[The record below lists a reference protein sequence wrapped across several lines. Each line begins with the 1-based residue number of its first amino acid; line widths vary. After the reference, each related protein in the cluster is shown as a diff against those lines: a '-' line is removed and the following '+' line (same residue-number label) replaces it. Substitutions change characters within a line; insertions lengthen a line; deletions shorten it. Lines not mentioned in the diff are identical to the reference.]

1 MKLTEY
7 IKVGHSDPQ
16 PPNLGGLKR
25 LLLSGILLAITS
37 VMFGQGAKNI
47 RINEVLTNNT
57 ASIVDE
63 FGNREAWIELENTS
77 FTTYNIR
84 GMYFTTDRSVLDPQM
99 SVPERIKRMSV
110 IPSGDPRTQI
120 GGRQHIVFFG
130 NSNPAQGKLH
140 LALEVPMSQP
150 VWVALYN
157 GNATELIDSVSVP
170 ALAAD
175 QSYARH
181 GNNWSVKKA
190 DNVTPGIE
198 NFIKT
203 DETKDAKLKR
213 EDPHGIGITLLAM
226 GIVFF
231 CLALLFVFFW
241 LFGLIMRHLDTAK
254 KVANTQPIKT
264 VTKTVE
270 VTHDIAHAT
279 GNILQDGL
287 KTKGIDKEVYIAV
300 ISMALKQYQ
309 DDVHDVESGIITI
322 KNRQTG
328 WSDEYS
334 QMTHF
339 HDPMQPQN
347 HQGPR
352 IPTTPELH

>member
-1 MKLTEY
+1 M
-7 IKVGHSDPQ
+7 I
-16 PPNLGGLKR
+16 NFR
-25 LLLSGILLAITS
+25 LLLSSILLAGTTT
-37 VMFGQGAKNI
+37 MMAQGAKNI

-57 ASIVDE
+57 ASIQDE
-63 FGNREAWIELENTS
+63 YGNRGAWIEVENTS

-84 GMYFTTDRSVLDPQM
+84 GMYFTTDRSVLDPSM

-110 IPSGDPRTQI
+110 IPNGDPRTQI
-120 GGRQHIVFFG
+120 GGRQHLVFFC

-140 LALEVPMSQP
+140 LSLNVPMSEP
-150 VWVALYN
+150 LWIGFFN

-170 ALAAD
+170 ALAAN
-175 QSYARH
+175 QSYARQ
-181 GNNWSVKKA
+181 NAKEWAVKSA
-190 DNVTPGIE
+190 ENATPGIE

-213 EDPHGIGITLLAM
+213 EDPYGIGITLLAM

-254 KVANTQPIKT
+254 KVVEHQPIKPIT
-264 VTKTVE
+264 LTVE
-270 VTHDIAHAT
+270 KTMEVGHKT
-279 GNILQDGL
+279 NVILQDGL
-287 KTKGIDKEVYIAV
+287 KSKGIDKEVYIAV

-322 KNRQTG
+322 KSHQTG

-339 HDPMQPQN
+339 HDPLQPQSHN
-347 HQGPR
+347 APR
-352 IPTTPELH
+352 IPTTKELH

>member
-1 MKLTEY
+1 MNKFKLL
-7 IKVGHSDPQ
+7 IC
-16 PPNLGGLKR
+16 
-25 LLLSGILLAITS
+25 GIMLTS
-37 VMFGQGAKNI
+37 TSAVMAQGAKNI
-47 RINEVLTNNT
+47 RLNEVLTNNT

-63 FGNREAWIELENTS
+63 FGQREAWIELENSS

-84 GMYFTTDRSVLDPQM
+84 GMYLTTDRSVLDPKM
-99 SVPERIKRMSV
+99 SVPDRIKRMSV
-110 IPSGDPRTQI
+110 IPNGDSRTQI
-120 GGRQHIVFFG
+120 GGQQHIVFFC

-140 LALEVPMSQP
+140 LSLSIPMSEP
-150 VWVALYN
+150 VWIGFYN
-157 GNATELIDSVSVP
+157 GNAVELIDSVTVP

-181 GNNWSVKKA
+181 SNTWSIKKA
-190 DNVTPGIE
+190 ENVTPGIE

-213 EDPHGIGITLLAM
+213 DDPHGFGITLLAM

-231 CLALLFVFFW
+231 CLAVLFLFFW
-241 LFGLIMRHLDTAK
+241 LFGLIMRNLETAK
-254 KVANTQPIKT
+254 KVVNAQPIKPI
-264 VTKTVE
+264 TKTVE

-309 DDVHDVESGIITI
+309 DDVHDIESGIITI
-322 KNRQTG
+322 KSRQTG
-328 WSDEYS
+328 WTDEGN

-339 HDPMQPQN
+339 SKPVIPSSHNAPQ
-347 HQGPR
+347 
-352 IPTTPELH
+352 IPTTPEIH

>member
-1 MKLTEY
+1 MN
-7 IKVGHSDPQ
+7 Q
-16 PPNLGGLKR
+16 FR
-25 LLLSGILLAITS
+25 LLLSGMLLLSTTGIL
-37 VMFGQGAKNI
+37 GQGAKNI

-63 FGNREAWIELENTS
+63 FSNREAWIELENTS

-84 GMYFTTDRSVLDPQM
+84 GMYFTTDRSVLNPQM

-110 IPSGDPRTQI
+110 IPNGDPRTQI
-120 GGRQHIVFFG
+120 GGRQHLVFYC

-140 LALEVPMSQP
+140 LSLKVPMSEP
-150 VWVALYN
+150 VWIGFYN
-157 GNATELIDSVSVP
+157 GNAVELIDSVTVP

-181 GNNWSVKKA
+181 GNSWSVKSPE
-190 DNVTPGIE
+190 NVTAGIE

-213 EDPHGIGITLLAM
+213 EDPHGFGITLLAM

-231 CLALLFVFFW
+231 CLFLLFVFFW
-241 LFGLIMRHLDTAK
+241 VFGLIMAHLETAK
-254 KVANTQPIKT
+254 KVAHTQPIKPI
-264 VTKTVE
+264 TKTVE
-270 VTHDIAHAT
+270 VTHDLAHAT
-279 GNILQDGL
+279 GNILQDGFD
-287 KTKGIDKEVYIAV
+287 KKGIDKEVYIAV

-322 KNRQTG
+322 KPQRTG
-328 WSDEYS
+328 WSDEGN

-339 HDPMQPQN
+339 STPV
-347 HQGPR
+347 
-352 IPTTPELH
+352 IPTSHKAPNIPTSHNS

>member
-1 MKLTEY
+1 M
-7 IKVGHSDPQ
+7 
-16 PPNLGGLKR
+16 NNFR
-25 LLLSGILLAITS
+25 LLLSGLLLASTS
-37 VMFGQGAKNI
+37 AVMAQGARNI

-57 ASIVDE
+57 ANIEDE
-63 FGNREAWIELENTS
+63 YGQREAWIELENTS

-84 GMYFTTDRSVLDPQM
+84 GMYFTTDRSVLDPAM
-99 SVPERIKRMSV
+99 RVPERIKRMSV

-120 GGRQHIVFFG
+120 GGRQHIVFFC

-140 LALEVPMSQP
+140 LSLKVPISEP
-150 VWVALYN
+150 VWIGFYN
-157 GNATELIDSVSVP
+157 GNAVELIDSVSVP

-181 GNNWSVKKA
+181 GKQWSVKSSE
-190 DNVTPGIE
+190 NVTPGIE

-213 EDPHGIGITLLAM
+213 EDPYGIGITLLAM

-241 LFGLIMRHLDTAK
+241 LFGLIMRHIDTAK

-287 KTKGIDKEVYIAV
+287 DKKGIDKEVYIAV

-322 KNRQTG
+322 KPQRTG
-328 WSDEYS
+328 WSDEGN

-339 HDPMQPQN
+339 STPV
-347 HQGPR
+347 
-352 IPTTPELH
+352 IPTSHNAPTIPKTPEIH

>member
-1 MKLTEY
+1 MNKIRILF
-7 IKVGHSDPQ
+7 
-16 PPNLGGLKR
+16 
-25 LLLSGILLAITS
+25 SGILLTS
-37 VMFGQGAKNI
+37 ASAMMAQGANNI

-57 ASIVDE
+57 TSIQDE
-63 FGNREAWIELENTS
+63 YGQREAWIELENTS
-77 FTTYNIR
+77 FTTYNVR
-84 GMYFTTDRSVLDPQM
+84 GMYFTTDRTVLDPNM

-120 GGRQHIVFFG
+120 GGRQHLVFYC

-140 LALEVPMSQP
+140 LSLKVPMSEP
-150 VWVALYN
+150 LWIGFYN
-157 GNATELIDSVSVP
+157 GNATELIDSVSIP

-175 QSYARH
+175 QSYARQ
-181 GNNWSVKKA
+181 NATSWAVKSA
-190 DNVTPGIE
+190 GNVTPGIE

-203 DETKDAKLKR
+203 DETKDAYLKR

-231 CLALLFVFFW
+231 CLLLLFVFFW
-241 LFGLIMRHLDTAK
+241 LFGAIMRHLDTAK
-254 KVANTQPIKT
+254 KVVNTQPIKPI
-264 VTKTVE
+264 TKTVE
-270 VTHDIAHAT
+270 VTHDLAHAT

-300 ISMALKQYQ
+300 IAMALKQYQ

-322 KNRQTG
+322 KSKDTD
-328 WSDEYS
+328 WTDEYA

-339 HDPMQPQN
+339 HDPLQPSN
-347 HQGPR
+347 PSGAR
-352 IPTTPELH
+352 IPTTRDLK

>member
-1 MKLTEY
+1 MNKTK
-7 IKVGHSDPQ
+7 I
-16 PPNLGGLKR
+16 
-25 LLLSGILLAITS
+25 LLSGLLLASTS
-37 VMFGQGAKNI
+37 AVMAQGAKNI

-57 ASIVDE
+57 ASILDE
-63 FGNREAWIELENTS
+63 FGQHEAWIELENTS

-84 GMYFTTDRSVLDPQM
+84 GMYLTTDRSVLDPNM

-120 GGRQHIVFFG
+120 GGKQHLVFFC

-140 LALEVPMSQP
+140 LSLKVPVSEP
-150 VWVALYN
+150 FWIGFYN

-181 GNNWSVKKA
+181 GNVWKVMA
-190 DNVTPGIE
+190 PENVTPKTE
-198 NFIKT
+198 NFIKA
-203 DETKDAKLKR
+203 DETKDAYLKR
-213 EDPHGIGITLLAM
+213 TDPHGFGITLLAM

-241 LFGLIMRHLDTAK
+241 VFGLIMAHLETAK
-254 KVANTQPIKT
+254 KVAHTQPIKPI
-264 VTKTVE
+264 TKTVD
-270 VTHDIAHAT
+270 VTHDLAHAT
-279 GNILQDGL
+279 GNILQDGFD
-287 KTKGIDKEVYIAV
+287 KKGIDKEVYIAV

-322 KNRQTG
+322 KPQRTG
-328 WSDEYS
+328 WSDEGN

-339 HDPMQPQN
+339 STPV
-347 HQGPR
+347 
-352 IPTTPELH
+352 IPTSHKAPNIPTSHNS

>member
-1 MKLTEY
+1 MMASMTT
-7 IKVGHSDPQ
+7 
-16 PPNLGGLKR
+16 
-25 LLLSGILLAITS
+25 A
-37 VMFGQGAKNI
+37 FGQGAKNI
-47 RINEVLTNNT
+47 RLNEVLTNNT
-57 ASIVDE
+57 ASIQDE
-63 FGNREAWIELENTS
+63 YGQKEAWIELENTS

-84 GMYFTTDRSVLDPQM
+84 GMYLTTDRSVLDPQM
-99 SVPERIKRMSV
+99 SVPERIKRMYV

-120 GGRQHIVFFG
+120 GGRQHLVFFA
-130 NSNPAQGKLH
+130 NTNPAQGKLH
-140 LALEVPMSQP
+140 LALPVPMSEP
-150 VWVALYN
+150 VWIGFYN
-157 GNATELIDSVSVP
+157 GNAEELIDSVTVP
-170 ALAAD
+170 ALAAN

-181 GNNWSVKKA
+181 GSDWSVKSA
-190 DNVTPGIE
+190 ENVTPGIE

-231 CLALLFVFFW
+231 CLLVLFIFFW

-322 KNRQTG
+322 KSRQTG
-328 WSDEYS
+328 WSDEYA

-339 HDPMQPQN
+339 HDPMQPQS
-347 HQGPR
+347 HQAPK
-352 IPTTPELH
+352 IPTTPHLH